1 MLDAHAWLTVGPL
14 LEEIVQGVA
23 APYAVTAKLERIKGV
38 PPVVNTAD
46 AIAVMRLAAGPS
58 GLISV
63 PTQQSLG
70 GEDFSWLPRAQP
82 GAMVRLGTRTH
93 GGQTYDL
100 HQGDLVVDE
109 EAVTLGARVLAN
121 AAILSIPA
129 VG

>member
-1 MLDAHAWLTVGPL
+1 
-14 LEEIVQGVA
+14 
-23 APYAVTAKLERIKGV
+23 
-38 PPVVNTAD
+38 
-46 AIAVMRLAAGPS
+46 
-58 GLISV
+58 
-63 PTQQSLG
+63 
-70 GEDFSWLPRAQP
+70 
-82 GAMVRLGTRTH
+82 MVRLGTRTH